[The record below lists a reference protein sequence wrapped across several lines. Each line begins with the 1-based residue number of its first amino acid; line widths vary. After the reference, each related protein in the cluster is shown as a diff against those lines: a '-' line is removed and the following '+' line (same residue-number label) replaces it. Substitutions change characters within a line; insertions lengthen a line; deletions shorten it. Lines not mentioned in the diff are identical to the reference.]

1 MRQKNDRDKIC
12 EFVMLFMQKKN
23 ESDERKSV
31 QEKEDM
37 IMKKKRVLAC
47 LLAAS
52 MTVAMFTGCGS
63 SEEGQKEKK
72 ETSASG
78 EYPVIKMAYSVVFPS
93 PDEAAIEKELNKIM
107 REEAQAEVD
116 LVGIEFGNWATQLN
130 LMLTG
135 GGEDSLDLFSSF
147 WYTSISNLVA
157 NGQAMALDDL
167 IESEGKEI
175 KELFSDG
182 MEEYYNCGRI
192 DGKQYGIPSMYSY
205 CTENLFLVRKE
216 DAQKAGLDMNS
227 ISDIDSFSDALLQLK
242 EANPENYYIPG
253 STEPYWIPKS
263 IDYLGDTNYLGV
275 LTNPTESTKVENYYE
290 SEYFLNWLDHVQEW
304 KEAGV
309 ISPDPLS
316 NSNASLANLLMGV
329 SNGTPGYGWDT
340 KITTGINSA
349 TNNLELEG
357 AKITDALSTT
367 SDATTYMWHISS
379 FCKEPEAAMRVLKVL
394 YTNPEA
400 SQLVANGVEGLDY
413 ELDENGQMVYPEGKS
428 SMADLGWA
436 ASSMAYWP
444 NVMLC
449 KTWAWEPEDIYE
461 QMLEKNKTCD
471 KSLALGFSFDS
482 TKVADQMTACANVVA
497 QYYTPLMYGE
507 VDIEST
513 LPEFQAALKS
523 AGIDDIIAEK
533 QTQLDAWLAEQ

>member
-1 MRQKNDRDKIC
+1 M
-12 EFVMLFMQKKN
+12 
-23 ESDERKSV
+23 
-31 QEKEDM
+31 
-37 IMKKKRVLAC
+37 
-47 LLAAS
+47 
-52 MTVAMFTGCGS
+52 
-63 SEEGQKEKK
+63 
-72 ETSASG
+72 
-78 EYPVIKMAYSVVFPS
+78 IKMAYSVVFPS

-107 REEAQAEVD
+107 REEAQGGSRSGRNRVWELGNTVKFDVD
-116 LVGIEFGNWATQLN
+116 RRWRGSL
-130 LMLTG
+130 
-135 GGEDSLDLFSSF
+135 LDLFSSF

-205 CTENLFLVRKE
+205 CTENLFVRKE

-275 LTNPTESTKVENYYE
+275 LQIQQRNRKVENYYE

-349 TNNLELEG
+349 TNNL
-357 AKITDALSTT
+357 S
-367 SDATTYMWHISS
+367 
-379 FCKEPEAAMRVLKVL
+379 
-394 YTNPEA
+394 
-400 SQLVANGVEGLDY
+400 
-413 ELDENGQMVYPEGKS
+413 
-428 SMADLGWA
+428 
-436 ASSMAYWP
+436 
-444 NVMLC
+444 
-449 KTWAWEPEDIYE
+449 
-461 QMLEKNKTCD
+461 
-471 KSLALGFSFDS
+471 
-482 TKVADQMTACANVVA
+482 
-497 QYYTPLMYGE
+497 
-507 VDIEST
+507 
-513 LPEFQAALKS
+513 
-523 AGIDDIIAEK
+523 
-533 QTQLDAWLAEQ
+533 